1 MLSKLRRTM
10 KFLIVQDEENRK
22 VSWWINLNREIFWRA
37 TRKNKRN
44 KNVWKKIL
52 SKNYRHQKNIDFNS
66 IMWYFA

>member
-1 MLSKLRRTM
+1 MLSKLRRIR

-37 TRKNKRN
+37 TRNNKRN

-52 SKNYRHQKNIDFNS
+52 
-66 IMWYFA
+66 